1 MVTSKTARERNTS
14 PLASVGGGQFRRSD
28 AAHGLT
34 WYLLRLLVLLLKS
47 EMACQLALPSKS
59 ALVQS
64 CLIPER
70 KFNAIAHTHLVVDDA
85 EIVSNDMLTYSQLA
99 RYFPIL

>member
-1 MVTSKTARERNTS
+1 M
-14 PLASVGGGQFRRSD
+14 
-28 AAHGLT
+28 
-34 WYLLRLLVLLLKS
+34 
-47 EMACQLALPSKS
+47 QLALPPKS

-64 CLIPER
+64 CLIPQR

-85 EIVSNDMLTYSQLA
+85 EVVSNDMLTYPQLA